1 MKGQQRRAADPVGER
16 RQGRARS
23 DAVALRADAD
33 AVQQDV
39 RLVRRRGGLGLA
51 QHHLEAVVDA
61 QARPTSVAAMHA
73 DRRDREEPVAADIEP
88 ARLDVEH
95 DQRAS
100 STAGSARTSGGRPAT
115 SHDLSGG
122 SRARCAAAAGAPPCT
137 PRAACADRCR

>member
-1 MKGQQRRAADPVGER
+1 
-16 RQGRARS
+16 
-23 DAVALRADAD
+23 LRADAD

-88 ARLDVEH
+88 ARLDVE
-95 DQRAS
+95 DDP
-100 STAGSARTSGGRPAT
+100 ARVVDRRGALEP
-115 SHDLSGG
+115 
-122 SRARCAAAAGAPPCT
+122 AAGGLPHRRPQ
-137 PRAACADRCR
+137 RR